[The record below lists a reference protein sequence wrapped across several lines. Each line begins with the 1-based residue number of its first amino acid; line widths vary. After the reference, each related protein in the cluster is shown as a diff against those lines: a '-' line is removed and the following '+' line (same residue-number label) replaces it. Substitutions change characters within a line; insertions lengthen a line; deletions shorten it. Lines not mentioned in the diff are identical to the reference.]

1 MTAETKKKL
10 NKRQYGLIK
19 RCAKKKDTKA
29 WNDWR
34 EAHPR
39 TAIHLV
45 GADLDNASLEKA
57 DLKRADLRA
66 ANLQGAILAGANLR
80 EANLS
85 GAMLFGADLRN
96 ADFQGASLYGAD
108 LSGANLEGANL
119 VEANLAKT
127 DFKGAKL
134 PGVRLAAQT
143 ALDEL
148 AHPLTDQQIA
158 LVVFAEK
165 EVKKSE
171 VTTIQEAPPEVI
183 RQDPPQ
189 IIQQDH
195 QQAVPKVSINNNRT
209 IVRSILFDR
218 ENLQAGIGILNYFT
232 EILRQKYEDSN
243 AKVIIEQEGLNVRLS
258 IETADGK
265 KRVIEKAL
273 ENYITVVT
281 GRETIANFLPEPLAG
296 LAFKQK
302 LDLVHLEL
310 KQCQALH
317 AQNIANREVP
327 VSPEM
332 DNKDR
337 LYSLLSENICI
348 SRD

>member
-19 RCAKKKDTKA
+19 RCAKKKDSKA

-80 EANLS
+80 EANLN

-108 LSGANLEGANL
+108 LSGANLEGADL
-119 VEANLAKT
+119 VEANLTKT

-148 AHPLTDQQIA
+148 AHPLTDQQMA

-165 EVKKSE
+165 EVPKREVTIIAEDPKSE
-171 VTTIQEAPPEVI
+171 ITTIPE
-183 RQDPPQ
+183 
-189 IIQQDH
+189 DH
-195 QQAVPKVSINNNRT
+195 RQAVPTVSKNNNRT

-302 LDLVHLEL
+302 LDLVQMEL
-310 KQCQALH
+310 KQCQTLYG
-317 AQNIANREVP
+317 QNMANREVSA
-327 VSPEM
+327 SPEM